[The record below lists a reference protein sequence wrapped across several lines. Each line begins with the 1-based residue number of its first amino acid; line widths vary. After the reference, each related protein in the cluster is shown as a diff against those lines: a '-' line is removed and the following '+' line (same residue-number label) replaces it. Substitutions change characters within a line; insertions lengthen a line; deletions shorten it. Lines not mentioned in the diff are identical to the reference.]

1 MMKRRV
7 VLASSNP
14 GKLRELQALLPP
26 DVEVVSAIDAGVALP
41 PETGST
47 FAENAL
53 LKARA
58 AAEQSGMI
66 AIADDSGLEVD
77 ALGGEPGVHSARYA
91 GPQASDADNIALL
104 LKRLEGVPAERR
116 TARFRSVVAVVAPD
130 GCEFLGEGVLE
141 GQIVVEPRGSGG
153 FGYDPVFR
161 PLGENRTVAE
171 MTLEEKNRVS
181 HRAQALRQAAEA
193 LHAWLS
199 REEVGERASPA
210 GAPGGR
216 EDSAGTCE

>member
-1 MMKRRV
+1 MTKRRI

-14 GKLRELQALLPP
+14 GKLRELQSLLPP
-26 DVEVVSAIDAGVALP
+26 EVEVVSAAEAGVTLP

-58 AAEQSGMI
+58 AAQQSGLI

-77 ALGGEPGVHSARYA
+77 ALGGEPGVRSARYA
-91 GPQASDADNIALL
+91 GPRASDADNIALL
-104 LKRLEGVPAERR
+104 LKRLEGVPEGRR
-116 TARFRSVVAVVAPD
+116 TARFRAAVALVAP
-130 GCEFLGEGVLE
+130 GGSEFLGEGVLE
-141 GQIVVEPRGSGG
+141 GQIVHAPRGQGG
-153 FGYDPVFR
+153 FGYDPVFQ

-181 HRAQALRQAAEA
+181 HRAQALRQVIEA
-193 LHAWLS
+193 LHVWLD
-199 REEVGERASPA
+199 REESSERAA
-210 GAPGGR
+210 
-216 EDSAGTCE
+216 SAGVPDGCEKDDGGIP

>member
-1 MMKRRV
+1 MRKRQV

-14 GKLRELQALLPP
+14 GKLRELQALLPA
-26 DVEVVSAIDAGVALP
+26 DIEVVSATDAGVVLP

-58 AAEQSGMI
+58 AAEQAGMI

-104 LKRLEGVPAERR
+104 LKRLEGVPTERR
-116 TARFRSVVAVVAPD
+116 TARFRSVVALVAPD

-153 FGYDPVFR
+153 FGYDPVFQ
-161 PLGENRTVAE
+161 PLGESRTIAE

-181 HRAQALRQAAEA
+181 HRAQALRQAVEA

-199 REEVGERASPA
+199 REEVSRQASST
-210 GAPGGR
+210 GALGRR

>member
-1 MMKRRV
+1 MRKRRV

-26 DVEVVSAIDAGVALP
+26 DVEVISATDAGVALP

-58 AAEQSGMI
+58 AAEQAGMI

-104 LKRLEGVPAERR
+104 LKRLEGMPAERR
-116 TARFRSVVAVVAPD
+116 TARFPMAPSSSAKASSRARSCLRRVGA
-130 GCEFLGEGVLE
+130 EGSATI
-141 GQIVVEPRGSGG
+141 QS
-153 FGYDPVFR
+153 FGPWAR
-161 PLGENRTVAE
+161 IARLP
-171 MTLEEKNRVS
+171 K
-181 HRAQALRQAAEA
+181 
-193 LHAWLS
+193 
-199 REEVGERASPA
+199 
-210 GAPGGR
+210 
-216 EDSAGTCE
+216 

>member
-1 MMKRRV
+1 MRKRRV

-14 GKLRELQALLPP
+14 GKLRELQSLLPP
-26 DVEVVSAIDAGVALP
+26 EVEVVSAAEAGVTLP

-58 AAEQSGMI
+58 AAQQSGLI

-77 ALGGEPGVHSARYA
+77 ALGGEPGVRSARYA
-91 GPQASDADNIALL
+91 GPRASDADNIALL
-104 LKRLEGVPAERR
+104 LKRLEGVPEGRR
-116 TARFRSVVAVVAPD
+116 TARFRAAVALVAP
-130 GCEFLGEGVLE
+130 GGSEFLGEGVLE
-141 GQIVVEPRGSGG
+141 GQIVHAPRGQGG
-153 FGYDPVFR
+153 FGYDPVFQ

-181 HRAQALRQAAEA
+181 HRAQALRQVIEA
-193 LHAWLS
+193 LHVWLD
-199 REEVGERASPA
+199 REESSERAA
-210 GAPGGR
+210 
-216 EDSAGTCE
+216 SAGVPDGCEKDDGGIP

>member
-1 MMKRRV
+1 MRKRRV

-26 DVEVVSAIDAGVALP
+26 DVEVISATDAGVALP

-58 AAEQSGMI
+58 AAEQAGMI

-141 GQIVVEPRGSGG
+141 GRIASDPRGSGG
-153 FGYDPVFR
+153 FGYDPVFQ
-161 PLGENRTVAE
+161 PLGESRTIAE

-181 HRAQALRQAAEA
+181 HRAQALRQAVEA
-193 LHAWLS
+193 MRSWLS
-199 REEVGERASPA
+199 REELSERASPA

-216 EDSAGTCE
+216 EDGAGTCE

>member
-1 MMKRRV
+1 MTKRRV

-14 GKLRELQALLPP
+14 GKRRELQSLLPP
-26 DVEVVSAIDAGVALP
+26 EVELVPAAEAGVELP

-58 AAEQSGMI
+58 AAQQSGSI

-77 ALGGEPGVHSARYA
+77 ALGGEPGVRSARYA
-91 GPQASDADNIALL
+91 GPRAKDADNIALL
-104 LKRLEGVPAERR
+104 LKRLEGVPEGRR
-116 TARFRSVVAVVAPD
+116 TARFRAVVAMVAPD
-130 GCEFLGEGVLE
+130 GSAFLGEGVLE
-141 GQIVVEPRGSGG
+141 GQIVMEPRGQGG
-153 FGYDPVFR
+153 FGYDPVFQ

-181 HRAQALRQAAEA
+181 HRARALRQVIEA
-193 LHAWLS
+193 LHAWLG
-199 REEVGERASPA
+199 REEASEQATSAGVPA
-210 GAPGGR
+210 GHEKDDGG
-216 EDSAGTCE
+216 TK

>member
-1 MMKRRV
+1 MTKRRI

-14 GKLRELQALLPP
+14 GKLRELQSLLPSE
-26 DVEVVSAIDAGVALP
+26 VEVVSAAEAGVTLP

-58 AAEQSGMI
+58 AAQQSGLI

-77 ALGGEPGVHSARYA
+77 ALGGEPGVRSARYA
-91 GPQASDADNIALL
+91 GPRASDADNIALL
-104 LKRLEGVPAERR
+104 LKRLEGVPEGRR
-116 TARFRSVVAVVAPD
+116 TARFRAVVALAAPD
-130 GCEFLGEGVLE
+130 GSEFLGEGVLE
-141 GQIVVEPRGSGG
+141 GQIVLAPRGQGG
-153 FGYDPVFR
+153 FGYDPVFQ

-181 HRAQALRQAAEA
+181 HRARALRQVIEA
-193 LHAWLS
+193 LHAWLD
-199 REEVGERASPA
+199 REEASERAASA
-210 GAPGGR
+210 GVPGGHDKDDGGVR
-216 EDSAGTCE
+216 

>member
-1 MMKRRV
+1 MTKRRI

-14 GKLRELQALLPP
+14 GKLRELQSLLPP
-26 DVEVVSAIDAGVALP
+26 EVEVVSAAEAGVTLP

-58 AAEQSGMI
+58 AAQQSGLI

-77 ALGGEPGVHSARYA
+77 ALGGEPGVRSARYA
-91 GPQASDADNIALL
+91 GPRASDAANIALL
-104 LKRLEGVPAERR
+104 LNRLDGVPEGRR
-116 TARFRSVVAVVAPD
+116 TARFRAVVALVVPD
-130 GCEFLGEGVLE
+130 GSEFLGEGVLE
-141 GQIVVEPRGSGG
+141 GQIVHAPRGQGG
-153 FGYDPVFR
+153 FGYDPVFQ

-181 HRAQALRQAAEA
+181 HRAQALRQVIEA
-193 LHAWLS
+193 LHAWLD
-199 REEVGERASPA
+199 REESSERAA
-210 GAPGGR
+210 
-216 EDSAGTCE
+216 SAGEPDGRDKDDGGIP